1 MTVTGAD
8 SPLVRALS
16 ALERSRLK
24 LEAAERERS
33 EPIAIVGAACRLPG
47 GVVDLD
53 SFWALLARG
62 GDAVSGLP
70 EARWNA
76 PGLFD
81 RNRNVAGKVYSNAM
95 AVLDGADRF
104 DPAAF
109 GISAREAE
117 RMEPQQRQLLEV
129 SFEALDHAG
138 LDVDGLRGSD
148 TGVYVG
154 ICANDFTHRFAI
166 ESADTYAATGASLA
180 TASGRLAYVFGFQ
193 GPALS
198 IDTACSSSL
207 VALHLACQA
216 LRRGETGVALAGGVH
231 VSAGPESSVALAKLN
246 ALSPSG
252 RCRAFS
258 ADADGYVRGEG
269 CVVLVLKRLG
279 DALRDGDRILAS
291 VRETAIN
298 QDGRSNGLTAPN
310 RLAQTELL
318 RTCLS
323 RAKLNPRD
331 VGYLEAH
338 GTGTELG
345 DPIELAA
352 AASAYGVDRE
362 APLWVGSAKT
372 NIGHLEAG
380 AGLAG
385 LLRAVLALRHA
396 TIPPNL
402 HLNGLNP
409 HFDWAAERLRVPTE
423 PTPFP
428 LNPSGSRVAGVSSFG
443 FSGTNAHALVEQA
456 PPPAEAGAPEPGDED
471 AVFLSADSDAGLRD
485 QARRFAR
492 RLADAPAQ
500 WRALCHTARARR
512 NPRAL
517 RIAVAGNGAAAL
529 GAQLDAFAD
538 GVTPPDL
545 VRGERLPG
553 ERGVVAVFSGQGAQW
568 VGMGR
573 ELYAAGGAFARAF
586 DACANA
592 VERHSG
598 RAMHDA
604 LAAGE
609 AAFAALDAATVQ
621 PLIFSVAVALA
632 AHLRA
637 LGVRFDAVVGQS
649 MGEVSAAAVAGAL
662 SIDDAAR
669 IMCERSRLG
678 VTVKGGAMAMLAMS
692 RAEVDALVAAEGRA
706 VTVAACNGPA
716 STLVSGEQAEIDALV
731 AALQARG
738 VFCRRLRVDYAS
750 HSAFMDPLLA
760 PLKAGVAGISP
771 RAAELALYSTVTADQ
786 IDGAALTPDYWAA
799 NLRQPVLLHPTL
811 EKLIARGYRLFLEI
825 SPRPALSASI
835 EDALAQA
842 GVAGCVACAMND
854 DAPQARTALLA
865 AGRLF
870 AHGARIDVERVP
882 ARVAEIPS
890 RSWAH
895 VEFPLPAYR
904 RAAGVD
910 GRTDAILGAARAIA
924 GQAGTAVAEG
934 GLNVEHPLVAQ
945 HRVNGSA
952 LLPGTGF
959 LRLALQAVRARWPRQ
974 DLSVTDVVFRK
985 VLAFGDDALAPRP
998 LQLVLVDE
1006 SPGTAG
1012 WRVSSRDD
1020 GDEGHDERWTE
1031 HAGGRVTHEAGP
1043 ADDGAL
1049 PAFAD
1054 AQARMRDE
1062 VDGAAL
1068 YDALDAMGLQ
1078 YGPRFRGVERLWWA
1092 GDTFVARLADT
1103 TAADDGDARPD
1114 AFNLD
1119 ACLHG
1124 LAWLGSRHGE
1134 PARVPVS
1141 VERVTIAAGAG
1152 APVWVYGERTVD
1164 GDASSADL
1172 VVWDAAGRVTARIVG
1187 LRALSPDRADT
1198 SLPAQ
1203 GRWLHGQEWLEQPM
1217 PAVAQAEPCDWL
1229 IVAACRDAT
1238 VAWLARVQAR
1248 LGGATLLRWTPGGA
1262 APFPVAAL
1270 RAWAEPDGHA
1280 ARAIVWIGDSVERA
1294 LAGDRD
1300 GDPAIRAS
1308 IDALGVAQGV
1318 LAAFDGRQ
1326 PPRVS
1331 FVSAGAQA
1339 VAGQCVPP
1347 RAALGDA
1354 GLWGFARAL
1363 SAEHAAWRMRC
1374 IDLDPGE
1381 VHAQADRLADELA
1394 GGSAETEVALR
1405 AARWVGRLARRPLGD
1420 ERAPAR
1426 RLAGESYRVEID
1438 RPGVLG
1444 SMKLRAAPRVEP
1456 KAGEVEIEIDAAA
1469 LNFAD
1474 VMRAMGFFLG
1484 ENERAVALGSECAGV
1499 VSRVGAGVSAV
1510 QVGQRV
1516 VAIGAHC
1523 FASHVCVDAALVA
1536 PQPDTLSAED
1546 AAGLPIASMTAWYA
1560 LKEVASLGAG
1570 QRVLIHSAS
1579 GGTGLAA
1586 VQLALSLGA
1595 EVIATAGSETKR
1607 QMLRALGVRHV
1618 FDSRNATFER
1628 ATLDATGGR
1637 GVDVVLNSLAGQAIE
1652 QNMRVLAADGWF
1664 LELGKRDIYED
1675 GRLSLRHFKKRIRF
1689 VAIDLGGLQRERP
1702 EQFAALFRRVMDA
1715 FARGAVAPLPTT
1727 ALPVSRAADAFQ
1739 RMAAAQH
1746 VGKLVLT
1753 MRDPDLAV
1761 AEPGGPAP
1769 LLRGTHLITG
1779 GTGGLGAA
1787 LAGWL
1792 AANGARRIVLMGRSA
1807 AGATAQ
1813 ALAERLRHQGA
1824 EVRTVAIDV
1833 ASRADLA
1840 RELDALDAGF
1850 GPIRGVYHLAG
1861 VLSDGLVDTQTLDAY
1876 RRVLGPKAD
1885 GAWHLHELTAGRAL
1899 DHFVLYSS
1907 SAALLP
1913 SPSQTGYAAANAFL
1927 DALAHYRRAQ
1937 GLPALSVQ
1945 WGPFSDAG
1953 LAAAR
1958 DERGARLAERGAASV
1973 TTDESHRYLG
1983 ALMKRDEPAIGV
1995 FPLDAARWLDASPAV
2010 AAQPRFDRLRD
2021 GAAARPGNGAWKDR
2035 VKDAPP
2041 ATRRALIED
2050 LLRRHAAAVLRVPE
2064 AALTPATSFPQA
2076 GLDSLTGL
2084 ELRNRIES
2092 DVGLPLSSAVLWRH
2106 PTVDSLA
2113 AFLAQQLGAAGDPA
2127 DAPQPA
2133 AMPAPSPSPVTAADA
2148 DRWFLVPRPSRAPR
2162 MRIFCIP
2169 YLGGLGSVFSGWVRH
2184 LPDEIE
2190 LQALQLPGRPPR
2202 HAEAAHSR
2210 YPALVD
2216 ALRDVLMLRLDAP
2229 YAIYGHSLGALLAFG
2244 LAHALRDAGAPAP
2257 EHLFLAAY
2265 PAPHLHNPVGDIA
2278 GLPEAA
2284 FIDGLKRL
2292 RGIPEQVLADREL
2305 LKVFLPS
2312 LRAEIDLL
2320 NSYVH
2325 DTRAP
2330 LAMPATILG
2339 GTRDHVVTAAEI
2351 GAWRQHFAVPVDVR
2365 EIDGGHYFMKDA
2377 PRDVVDVVL
2386 ARLALSQP
2394 A

>member
-1 MTVTGAD
+1 MTAMGAD
-8 SPLVRALS
+8 SSLLRALS

-24 LEAAERERS
+24 LEAVERERS

-53 SFWALLARG
+53 SYWALLASG

-81 RNRNVAGKVYSNAM
+81 RNRNAAGKVYSDAM

-109 GISAREAE
+109 GLSAREAE

-129 SFEALDHAG
+129 SYEALDHAG
-138 LDVDGLRGSD
+138 LDIDGLRGSD
-148 TGVYVG
+148 TAVYVG
-154 ICANDFTHRFAI
+154 ICANDFVHRFAT
-166 ESADTYAATGASLA
+166 ESTDTYSATGASLA
-180 TASGRLAYVFGFQ
+180 TASGRLAYTFGFQ

-216 LRRGETGVALAGGVH
+216 LRKGETRIALAGGVH

-291 VRETAIN
+291 VRETALN

-318 RTCLS
+318 RACLS
-323 RAKLNPRD
+323 RAKLRPSD

-345 DPIELAA
+345 DPIELSAA
-352 AASAYGVDRE
+352 AAAYGIDR
-362 APLWVGSAKT
+362 ASPLWVGSAKT

-409 HFDWAAERLRVPTE
+409 HFDWEAERLQVPTAL
-423 PTPFP
+423 TPFP
-428 LNPSGSRVAGVSSFG
+428 LNPSGSRIAGVSSFG
-443 FSGTNAHALVEQA
+443 FSGTNAHALIEQA
-456 PPPAEAGAPEPGDED
+456 PTPAEAAAPLPGDAD
-471 AVFLSADSDAGLRD
+471 AVFLSAASEAGLRD

-492 RLADAPAQ
+492 RLAGAPSQ
-500 WRALCHTARARR
+500 WRELCHTARARR
-512 NPRAL
+512 NPGAL
-517 RIAVAGNGAAAL
+517 RIAAAGRDAAELA
-529 GAQLDAFAD
+529 AQLNAFAD
-538 GVTPPDL
+538 GATPAEV

-573 ELYAAGGAFARAF
+573 ELYATSPAFARAF
-586 DACANA
+586 DECAQA

-598 RAMHDA
+598 RVMRDA

-621 PLIFSVAVALA
+621 PLLFSVAVALA

-662 SIDDAAR
+662 SIDDAAS

-678 VTVKGGAMAMLAMS
+678 VTAKGGAMAMLAMS
-692 RAEVDALVAAEGRA
+692 RAEVEAQVAAEGRA
-706 VTVAACNGPA
+706 VTLAACNGPA
-716 STLVSGEQAEIDALV
+716 STLVSGEEAEIDALV
-731 AALQARG
+731 GAWQARG

-750 HSAFMDPLLA
+750 HSAFMEPLLA
-760 PLKAGVAGISP
+760 PLKAGVAAISP
-771 RAAELALYSTVTADQ
+771 RAAEIPLYSTVTADE
-786 IDGAALTPDYWAA
+786 IDGATLTPDYWAA
-799 NLRQPVLLHPTL
+799 NLRQPVLLYPTL

-842 GVAGCVACAMND
+842 GVDGCVACAMND
-854 DAPQARTALLA
+854 DAPQGRTALLA

-870 AHGARIDVERVP
+870 AHGARVDVERTP
-882 ARVAEIPS
+882 SRVAEIPP
-890 RSWAH
+890 RSWEH

-904 RAAGVD
+904 RAAGAD
-910 GRTDAILGAARAIA
+910 GHTDAILGAARAIA
-924 GQAGTAVAEG
+924 GQAGTLVADG
-934 GLNVEHPLVAQ
+934 GLGVGHPLVAQ
-945 HRVNGSA
+945 HRVDGSA

-959 LRLALQAVRARWPRQ
+959 LRLALQAALARWPEQ
-974 DLSVTDVVFRK
+974 DLAVTDVVFRQ
-985 VLAFGDDALAPRP
+985 VLALPDDATEPRP

-1006 SPGTAG
+1006 SPDAAG
-1012 WRVSSRDD
+1012 WRVSSRDS
-1020 GDEGHDERWTE
+1020 ERDDHWVE
-1031 HAGGRVTHEAGP
+1031 HAGGRVTRASGP
-1043 ADDGAL
+1043 ADDGAQ
-1049 PAFAD
+1049 PGFAD

-1062 VDGAAL
+1062 VDGATL
-1068 YDALDAMGLQ
+1068 YDALDGMGLQ
-1078 YGPRFRGVERLWWA
+1078 YGPRFRCVERLWWA
-1092 GDTFVARLADT
+1092 DDAFVARLSDGG
-1103 TAADDGDARPD
+1103 AAQPD
-1114 AFNLD
+1114 AFSLD

-1124 LAWLGSRHGE
+1124 LAWLGCRHGE

-1152 APVWVYGERTVD
+1152 APAWVHGVRALD
-1164 GDASSADL
+1164 GDASTADL
-1172 VVWDAAGRVTARIVG
+1172 VVWDAAGRVVARIVG
-1187 LRALSPDRADT
+1187 LRALSPDRADAA
-1198 SLPAQ
+1198 LPAQ
-1203 GRWLHGQEWLEQPM
+1203 GRWLHGQAWIEQPL
-1217 PAVAQAEPCDWL
+1217 PAELQAEPRDWL
-1229 IVAACRDAT
+1229 IVAACRDASG
-1238 VAWLARVQAR
+1238 AWLERLQAR
-1248 LGGATLLRWTPGGA
+1248 LGGAALLLRWTPGDGS
-1262 APFPVAAL
+1262 PFPAVAL
-1270 RAWAEPDGHA
+1270 RAWAESEA
-1280 ARAIVWIGDSVERA
+1280 QVTRSIVWIGDSVERA
-1294 LAGDRD
+1294 LAGDD
-1300 GDPAIRAS
+1300 GGEPAIRAS
-1308 IDALGVAQGV
+1308 IDALGLVQAM
-1318 LAAFDGRQ
+1318 LAVFDGREA
-1326 PPRVS
+1326 PRLS

-1339 VAGQCVPP
+1339 VAGQSAPA

-1354 GLWGFARAL
+1354 GLWGLARAL
-1363 SAEHAAWRMRC
+1363 SAEHAEWRVRC
-1374 IDLDPGE
+1374 IDVDPGDA
-1381 VHAQADRLADELA
+1381 HAQAERLADELA

-1405 AARWVGRLARRPLGD
+1405 AARWVGRLARRPLGE
-1420 ERAPAR
+1420 EREPGE
-1426 RLAGESYRVEID
+1426 RLADEPYRVEID

-1444 SMKLRAAPRVEP
+1444 SMKLRATPRVAP
-1456 KAGEVEIEIDAAA
+1456 QAGEVEIEIDAAA

-1474 VMRAMGFFLG
+1474 VMRAMGFFLADG
-1484 ENERAVALGSECAGV
+1484 ERSVALGSECAGV
-1499 VSRVGAGVSAV
+1499 VSRVGPGVSAV

-1523 FASHVCVDAALVA
+1523 FASHACVDAALVA
-1536 PQPDTLSAED
+1536 PQPDTLSAAQ
-1546 AAGLPIASMTAWYA
+1546 AAALPIASMTAWYA
-1560 LKEVASLGAG
+1560 LKEVASLRAG
-1570 QRVLIHSAS
+1570 QRVLIHSAT

-1595 EVIATAGSETKR
+1595 EVIATAGSEAKR
-1607 QMLRALGVRHV
+1607 QLLRELGVRHV

-1637 GVDVVLNSLAGQAIE
+1637 GVDVVLNSLAGAAIE
-1652 QNMRVLAADGWF
+1652 QNLRVLAADGWF

-1675 GRLSLRHFKKRIRF
+1675 GRLPMRHFKKRLRF

-1702 EQFAALFRRVMDA
+1702 EQFAALFRRVLDA
-1715 FARGAVAPLPTT
+1715 FAQGELAPLPTT
-1727 ALPVSRAADAFQ
+1727 VLPVSRAAEAFQ

-1746 VGKLVLT
+1746 VGKLALT
-1753 MRDPDLAV
+1753 MQDPELVV

-1792 AANGARRIVLMGRSA
+1792 VENGARRIVLMGRSA
-1807 AGATAQ
+1807 AGEAAQ
-1813 ALAERLRHQGA
+1813 AQAEQLRRQGA

-1840 RELDALDAGF
+1840 RELDAIDADF
-1850 GPIRGVYHLAG
+1850 GPLRGVYHLAG
-1861 VLSDGLVDTQTLDAY
+1861 VLSDGLVDTQTPDAY

-1885 GAWHLHELTAGRAL
+1885 AAWHLHELTAGRAL

-1907 SAALLP
+1907 AAALLP
-1913 SPSQTGYAAANAFL
+1913 SPSQTSYAAANACL
-1927 DALAHYRRAQ
+1927 DALAAWRRAQ
-1937 GLPALSVQ
+1937 GLPALSLQ
-1945 WGPFSDAG
+1945 WGPFSDTG

-1958 DERGARLAERGAASV
+1958 SERGARLAERGAASL
-1973 TTDESHRYLG
+1973 TTGESHRYLG
-1983 ALMKRDEPAIGV
+1983 MLMKRDEPVVGV
-1995 FPLDAARWLDASPAV
+1995 FPFDAARWLDASPTVAV
-2010 AAQPRFDRLRD
+2010 QPRFDMVRG
-2021 GAAARPGNGAWKDR
+2021 GAAARPGNGATQAR
-2035 VKDAPP
+2035 LKDAPP
-2041 ATRRALIED
+2041 AMRRELIQA

-2064 AALTPATSFPQA
+2064 AVLTPATTFPQA

-2092 DVGLPLSSAVLWRH
+2092 EVGLPLSSAVLWRH
-2106 PTVDSLA
+2106 PTVDALA
-2113 AFLAQQLGAAGDPA
+2113 EFLTQQLGASDLPA
-2127 DAPQPA
+2127 DAPPPAQPVA
-2133 AMPAPSPSPVTAADA
+2133 GPPPAPAADA
-2148 DRWFLVPRPSRAPR
+2148 GKWFLVPRPSRAPR
-2162 MRIFCIP
+2162 LRIFCIP
-2169 YLGGLGSVFSGWVRH
+2169 FLGGLGSVFSGWVRH
-2184 LPDEIE
+2184 LPEEIE

-2210 YPALVD
+2210 YPELVD
-2216 ALRDVLMLRLDAP
+2216 ALRDALLPRLDAP

-2278 GLPEAA
+2278 GLPEAE
-2284 FIDGLKRL
+2284 FIEGLKRL
-2292 RGIPEQVLADREL
+2292 RGIPEQVLADSEL
-2305 LKVFLPS
+2305 LNVFLPS
-2312 LRAEIDLL
+2312 LRAEIALL
-2320 NSYVH
+2320 NSYAH
-2325 DTRAP
+2325 EARTP
-2330 LAMPATILG
+2330 LAVPATILG
-2339 GTRDHVVTAAEI
+2339 GTHDHVVTAAEI
-2351 GAWRQHFAVPVDVR
+2351 DAWRQHFAGAVDVR
-2365 EIDGGHYFMKDA
+2365 EIDGGHYFVKDA
-2377 PRDVVDVVL
+2377 PRSVVDVVL
-2386 ARLALSQP
+2386 ARLALAQP